1 MNNNSTFG
9 ITMENVRKKINVRL
23 VNNSGDYINIQA
35 NQVLF
40 YRKYLVKSLLLIMKL
55 NQF

>member
-1 MNNNSTFG
+1 MNNNSTSG

>member
-35 NQVLF
+35 NQGLF
-40 YRKYLVKSLLLIMKL
+40 HRKYLVKSLLLIMKL